1 MCWIIS
7 SRSKRMALIRYPNF
21 QTEFDDFPSGLRVFQ
36 DSLSRL
42 FSEPAS
48 RPWSP
53 SVDIFETENELV
65 LKADVPDV
73 EPKNISIQLE
83 NGTLT
88 LKGERQYE
96 ENKSNRGFHRIER
109 SYGSF
114 SRAFSLPDTVDGEK
128 VNADYKNGVL
138 TVTLAKKEVAKPRS
152 INIQVSNN

>member
-1 MCWIIS
+1 MP
-7 SRSKRMALIRYPNF
+7 MIRYNPFN
-21 QTEFDDFPSGLRVFQ
+21 TENEEFPAGLRVFQ

-53 SVDIFETENELV
+53 AVDIYETENELV

-73 EPKNISIQLE
+73 DAKNVAIQME

-88 LKGERQYE
+88 LKGERKFDEQK
-96 ENKSNRGFHRIER
+96 NGKGFHRIER

-114 SRAFSLPDTVDGEK
+114 VRAFSLPDTVDPDK
-128 VNADYKNGVL
+128 VKADYKNGVL
-138 TVTLAKKEVAKPRS
+138 TITLPKKEVAKPRTVNVE
-152 INIQVSNN
+152 ISNN